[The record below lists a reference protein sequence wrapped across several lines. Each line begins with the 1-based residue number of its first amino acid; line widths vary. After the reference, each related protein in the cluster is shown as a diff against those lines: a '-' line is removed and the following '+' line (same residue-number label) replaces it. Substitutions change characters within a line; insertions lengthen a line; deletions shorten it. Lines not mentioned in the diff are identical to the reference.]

1 MSFFDKA
8 REAAERATQQ
18 AKEATQSAT
27 QGTKQ
32 VAGAVTQKMTDPA
45 TKAQAGLQARRAGAA
60 AKRSLTTLVEKIDP
74 RLLADLIIKST
85 ALQERTNLALKE
97 KGSAYRIGQVEIV
110 AAIPPQVSFAI
121 TRVDDVEEKV
131 SGEAVSSV
139 DLVEEVADEL
149 PAPVLTL
156 DGSAGELDAF
166 DEEETDDGGAS

>member
-18 AKEATQSAT
+18 AREATQSAT

-32 VAGAVTQKMTDPA
+32 AAEAASHKLTDPA
-45 TKAQAGLQARRAGAA
+45 TRAQAGIQARRAGAA

-85 ALQERTNLALKE
+85 ALQERTNQALREKE
-97 KGSAYRIGQVEIV
+97 SAYRIGQVEIV

-121 TRVDDVEEKV
+121 TRVDDVEDKV
-131 SGEAVSSV
+131 SGEAVSSI
-139 DLVEEVADEL
+139 DLVEEVPDEL
-149 PAPVLTL
+149 PEPVLTP
-156 DGSAGELDAF
+156 DGSLGEMEAL
-166 DEEETDDGGAS
+166 DEEETDGGGAA